1 LEINAERFSR
11 IEKYLP
17 RQRGNVSH
25 KNLTVI
31 NAILYVAENGCK
43 WRALLKRFGTWHA
56 VYTRVNRWAKA
67 DVLDK
72 PFEKT
77 QEEQNVR
84 IKIEAASLDSTI
96 VKVHPDGT
104 DALKKTDRKPSAN
117 PAEDGAANGK
127 KGLKW
132 HFVS

>member
-1 LEINAERFSR
+1 MEINAERFSR

-72 PFEKT
+72 PFEKM

-104 DALKKTDRKPSAN
+104 GALKKTDRKPSAN